1 MSGAL
6 SWFLSIE
13 IFMYLCLV
21 VIAWLL
27 VSIWN
32 QDNDGKWVSATVMI
46 YGINDLT
53 SSVMAFN
60 EINNLW
66 LYNLMLFP
74 QFIMVLVILIRK
86 IQNVRIRW
94 VLISGGVILILFHA
108 GNILFLQGLH
118 DFNNFSYIPA
128 TTWMATCSFF
138 YLREQMEKID
148 EAPFDK
154 LLTWFALATLIDIA
168 GSMPILSLLGWT
180 DYIQTSQASKLW
192 VVVQMLYTFW
202 YLLILIGLIWTRTSL
217 RSALRFR

>member
-1 MSGAL
+1 MS
-6 SWFLSIE
+6 SVYVWFSTVD
-13 IFMYLCLV
+13 IFMYV
-21 VIAWLL
+21 SMVIMLWLL
-27 VSIWN
+27 VSIWS
-32 QDNDGKWVSATVMI
+32 QDPDDKWVSATIMI

-60 EINNLW
+60 EFNNLW
-66 LYNLMLFP
+66 LYNLVLFP
-74 QFIMVLVILIRK
+74 QFIMVMTILIRK
-86 IQNVRIRW
+86 IQNTKIRW
-94 VLISGGVILILFHA
+94 LLISVGVILILFHV

-128 TTWMATCSFF
+128 NTWMAASSFF

-180 DYIQTSQASKLW
+180 DYIHSSQAARLW
-192 VVVQMLYTFW
+192 EVVQLLYTFW
-202 YLLILIGLIWTRTSL
+202 YLFILFGLIWTRTSL
-217 RSALRFR
+217 RSVLRFR